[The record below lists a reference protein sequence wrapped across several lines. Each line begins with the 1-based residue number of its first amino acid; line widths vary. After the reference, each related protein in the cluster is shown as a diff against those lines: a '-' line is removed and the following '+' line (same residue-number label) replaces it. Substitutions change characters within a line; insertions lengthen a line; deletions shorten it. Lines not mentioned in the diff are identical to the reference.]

1 MSTAHRIE
9 HSSFDDFCELVKDGQ
24 KGDLIDGV
32 IYMASPENT
41 DANDIV
47 GWLYTLLRLFA
58 KRRDLGRV
66 FFSRV
71 AFQLDDTNGPEP
83 DVAFVAKMNLHRVRR
98 GRVTGPPDL
107 AVEVV
112 SPDSV
117 ERDYRQ
123 KRQQY
128 ERAGVLEYWIVDE
141 LKEKVTFLR
150 LDRKGKY
157 RVVRLESGRFRSVVL
172 PGFWIRPEW
181 FWLKSQPDA
190 LDALN
195 EILDIN

>member
-9 HSSFDDFCELVKDGQ
+9 HYSFDDFCELVKDGQ

-83 DVAFVAKMNLHRVRR
+83 DVAFVAKMNLERVRR

-141 LKEKVTFLR
+141 LEEKVTFLR

-195 EILDIN
+195 EILDSN